1 MPRKRP
7 EAGQG
12 PRSVVTLEILTV
24 CRTHNFLNPDT
35 GSPEKRGEA
44 SLGCPGSQSA
54 RQAAP
59 GPGTKLPG
67 GLKPT
72 HPPPAVTW
80 RRILKMNPPGTSN
93 YWIPWKMISSLPRL
107 WVSVN
112 FPDSFTKFS
121 LPFAAILP
129 RSSPTLPLSCP
140 VHFLTSFVSLSLSP
154 SFPLQIKWYTPVP
167 CIHKSNHSSKIWIS
181 PENPGKDEPIVY
193 SLSKWGDSGWFICST
208 YIWLV
213 KSCPGVRLGSRS
225 G

>member
-140 VHFLTSFVSLSLSP
+140 VHFLTSFVSLSLPPSP
-154 SFPLQIKWYTPVP
+154 Y
-167 CIHKSNHSSKIWIS
+167 
-181 PENPGKDEPIVY
+181 
-193 SLSKWGDSGWFICST
+193 
-208 YIWLV
+208 
-213 KSCPGVRLGSRS
+213 R
-225 G
+225 